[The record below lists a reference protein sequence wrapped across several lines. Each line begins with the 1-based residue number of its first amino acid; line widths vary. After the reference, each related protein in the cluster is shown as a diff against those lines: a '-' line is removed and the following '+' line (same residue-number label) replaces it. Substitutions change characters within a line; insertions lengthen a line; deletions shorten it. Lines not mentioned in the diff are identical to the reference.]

1 MNIFYGLFMEEIK
14 FLLVSL
20 KSLANFENPPFPVT
34 LFRKLV
40 PAFRQPLVTLKSCSE
55 SCL

>member
-40 PAFRQPLVTLKSCSE
+40 PAFR
-55 SCL
+55 